1 MTTQK
6 GRQAGNLPRGTES
19 CRPRS
24 DADIRDLRRYAHRAH
39 VELQQ
44 FYRTTK
50 KRQNRHQRPFNI
62 CGYLPLTY
70 MGNSGSYMMSADLTT
85 SQLTVK
91 FNEPNPANR
100 VAEIG

>member
-6 GRQAGNLPRGTES
+6 GRQAGNLPRRTES

-50 KRQNRHQRPFNI
+50 KRQNGHQRTFNI
-62 CGYLPLTY
+62 CGYLPL
-70 MGNSGSYMMSADLTT
+70 DLH
-85 SQLTVK
+85 
-91 FNEPNPANR
+91 R
-100 VAEIG
+100 